1 MSTDNMQEHLRP
13 VTRTRTNEP
22 GPGPGLMDQ
31 WTSGPSGPGPGLMDS
46 GLVDQVD
53 WNFFPNVK
61 VIL

>member
-1 MSTDNMQEHLRP
+1 MCTDNMQEHLRP
-13 VTRTRTNEP
+13 
-22 GPGPGLMDQ
+22 GPGSGLMDQ

-46 GLVDQVD
+46 GPVDQVD